1 MILTRNW
8 IGIFALLFSLPI
20 YAGDIEI
27 SDAWF
32 RASSLDLENGIVGL
46 TVTTP
51 QKARIIAVNSPAYSA
66 TEMRRVSVIKGE
78 KKVETLKSIP
88 LPANKSLV
96 WGSDSFHLALSGN
109 KQILKP
115 GEKVAVIFTVQYAN
129 KETTDITFLAQPVRT
144 RAGSFPLPI
153 ASKAAIKVPAIVL
166 PSTEPPPAPEETI
179 NAPPASP
186 IALPQPSPEIE
197 LTEQAVIAE
206 PISAPLAIQDSTDI
220 KLPEPIAE
228 APNLPVEDCLKYSTA
243 IAACNHAGEF
253 DEIMLCRKITKSKL
267 SCTEPN

>member
-1 MILTRNW
+1 MIHTRNW

-20 YAGDIEI
+20 YAGDIDI

-32 RASSLDLENGIVGL
+32 RASSQDQENGIVGL

-78 KKVETLKSIP
+78 KKVETLKSIS
-88 LPANKSLV
+88 LPANTSLV

-129 KETTDITFLAQPVRT
+129 KETADITILAQPVRT
-144 RAGSFPLPI
+144 RAGSHPLPI
-153 ASKAAIKVPAIVL
+153 ISNAVIKAPAMV
-166 PSTEPPPAPEETI
+166 
-179 NAPPASP
+179 
-186 IALPQPSPEIE
+186 QPSMEPTAVPEKTLDTPPVSPLPPHSTDIE
-197 LTEQAVIAE
+197 TTEQAVSVE
-206 PISAPLAIQDSTDI
+206 PISAPLAPQDS
-220 KLPEPIAE
+220 PETKVLEQAE
-228 APNLPVEDCLKYSTA
+228 EAATLPVEDCLKYSTA
-243 IAACNHAGEF
+243 ITACNQAGEL
-253 DEIMLCRKITKSKL
+253 DEIMTCRKITRSKL
-267 SCTEPN
+267 SCAQSD